1 MAAAVRDSCQ
11 HKQPNWAHVSTSSRK
26 TIISTFCVTLNVN
39 SSIHISDSFCSNL
52 NPVTC
57 STMNDLNKSVDL
69 LDLDNQEQ
77 GPQEPLNLEV
87 TEDSHLNFAAEQN
100 QSNQDE
106 SYEHHSHSLFPSH
119 AFDSDLSQ
127 SDSSDSD
134 SSSSDSSGESDVE
147 LPAAKKAK
155 VSSKKPVKK
164 LHQIHL
170 NSRVNDN
177 SDPNIF
183 DTSRVENI
191 QLLEIGQTQKGDLK
205 LFVKSF
211 GIVKQ
216 MTIGAGGINKK
227 SIKWRCMHRSCKGD
241 LVTLVKVSK
250 DSGPIIQ
257 AKESNGKRRR
267 FELCD
272 PKGLSIKSLEPQKGH
287 KQHSCQQ
294 INDKSMIMNRILCEA
309 KSIIDE
315 KISISKEAA
324 RSLLPSEVVR
334 EATSRVVKSMN
345 MTELE
350 RNRLN
355 LDTFKLPRKI
365 YRIIKAHKPTQVDF
379 EHDALDQF
387 EIPASFSDTAYKID
401 MEFARQSQNC
411 FLLFCSPEIR
421 WLNDERSVLIL
432 DGTFPLKRK
441 LKTYSQM
448 WIMYVIHPEGCQ
460 MVCFVMMRNRKES
473 SYRLVLRQL
482 KDKIGDLKVNRIK
495 MDREL
500 AENTAAIDLINH
512 KTHGNCYFHVLQ
524 MWRRPLRKN
533 LGAYLPSGRNHPTCD
548 NSKVITRIWAHVRL
562 LPYFPLSVSMSYIQL
577 LIEKSEAITI
587 PEAETH
593 MREFLYRIR
602 KDLSEIPSISWWT
615 VLNDGDRPC
624 WQDTTSN
631 RLERFNLRIKQYINN
646 YCINKDKTVEVITS
660 LLEFSDSH
668 RNDSLIFDL
677 NQVGRKPPIHI
688 RQRRAKIEELLQ
700 LLKLADTSL
709 DKLAEI
715 YQLVEILS
723 L

>member
-1 MAAAVRDSCQ
+1 
-11 HKQPNWAHVSTSSRK
+11 
-26 TIISTFCVTLNVN
+26 
-39 SSIHISDSFCSNL
+39 
-52 NPVTC
+52 
-57 STMNDLNKSVDL
+57 MNDLNASVNL

-77 GPQEPLNLEV
+77 GPQEALNLEV
-87 TEDSHLNFAAEQN
+87 TDDSHLNFAADQN
-100 QSNQDE
+100 PSNQDE
-106 SYEHHSHSLFPSH
+106 SYEHHSRSLFQSH
-119 AFDSDLSQ
+119 TFDSDLSD
-127 SDSSDSD
+127 SESSDSD

-147 LPAAKKAK
+147 LPAKKAK
-155 VSSKKPVKK
+155 VGQASSKKPAKK
-164 LHQIHL
+164 LHQLHL
-170 NSRVNDN
+170 NSRVNDM
-177 SDPNIF
+177 SDPSIF

-191 QLLEIGQTQKGDLK
+191 QLLELGQTQKGDLK

-211 GIVKQ
+211 GDVKQ
-216 MTIGAGGINKK
+216 LTIGAGGVNKK
-227 SIKWRCMHRSCKGD
+227 SIKWRCAKRGCKGD
-241 LVTLVKVSK
+241 LVTLVKVST
-250 DSGPIIQ
+250 DSEPIIQ

-267 FELCD
+267 FEICD

-287 KQHSCQQ
+287 RQHSCEQ
-294 INDKSMIMNRILCEA
+294 INDKSMITNRVLCEA
-309 KSIIDE
+309 KSIINE
-315 KISISKEAA
+315 KISISKESA
-324 RSLLPSEVVR
+324 RSMLPSEVIR

-365 YRIIKAHKPTQVDF
+365 YRIIKALKPTQIDF
-379 EHDALDQF
+379 NHDAMDQF
-387 EIPASFSDTAYKID
+387 EIPTSFSDTAYKID
-401 MEFARQSQNC
+401 LEFARQSQNS

-421 WLNDERSVLIL
+421 WLNDERTVLIL

-448 WIMYVIHPEGCQ
+448 WIMYAIHPEGCQ
-460 MVCFVMMRNRKES
+460 MVCFAMMRNRKES
-473 SYRLVLRQL
+473 SYRLVLRHL
-482 KDKIGDLKVNRIK
+482 KDKIGDLKVNRIIL
-495 MDREL
+495 DREL
-500 AENTAAIDLINH
+500 AENTAAIDLISH
-512 KTHGNCYFHVLQ
+512 ETHGNCYFHIMQ

-548 NSKVITRIWAHVRL
+548 NSKVITRIWAHARL
-562 LPYFPLSVSMSYIQL
+562 LPYFPLSVSISYVQL

-587 PEAETH
+587 PEAQTH
-593 MREFLYRIR
+593 MREFLCRIR
-602 KDLSEIPSISWWT
+602 KDLSEIPSISWWK

-624 WQDTTSN
+624 WADTTSN
-631 RLERFNLRIKQYINN
+631 RLERFNLQIKQYINN

-660 LLEFSDSH
+660 ILEFADSH
-668 RNDSLIFDL
+668 RNHSLIFDL

-700 LLKLADTSL
+700 LLKQADTSL